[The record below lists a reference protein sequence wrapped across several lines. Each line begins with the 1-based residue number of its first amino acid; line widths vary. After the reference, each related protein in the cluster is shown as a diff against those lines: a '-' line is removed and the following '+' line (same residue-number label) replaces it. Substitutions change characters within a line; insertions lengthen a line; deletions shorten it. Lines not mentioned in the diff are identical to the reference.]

1 MGLARGVTQ
10 LGGSFVMVGS
20 PSQPGQLGLGKTIG
34 TCMSA
39 VCSGNGVNFFI
50 IKIINAVKKLTMAG
64 RVTFFPRTGFLHING
79 VSGPFFNAPL
89 AFL

>member
-1 MGLARGVTQ
+1 
-10 LGGSFVMVGS
+10 
-20 PSQPGQLGLGKTIG
+20 
-34 TCMSA
+34 MSA